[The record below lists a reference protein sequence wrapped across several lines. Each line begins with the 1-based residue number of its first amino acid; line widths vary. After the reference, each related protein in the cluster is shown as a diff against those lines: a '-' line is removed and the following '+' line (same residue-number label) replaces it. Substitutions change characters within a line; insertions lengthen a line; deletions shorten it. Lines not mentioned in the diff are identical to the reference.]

1 MCPLARGGRD
11 NAAQPTSLRAIA
23 DGPWVGQNTSL
34 VLLLSPPHCSAA
46 GRDLQD
52 CPALCRA
59 RSPLPAGPAGTHSPT
74 YSPAGLWI
82 LDPDRT
88 SIISLFQAHRRA
100 AQTVTQ
106 RIQEET
112 VRVAPTPMCKV
123 SMALHTA
130 VPHSP
135 VLRVGLSSLVPCR
148 AHSRASRAAAHAWRL
163 RPPTASTSA
172 CATSSATSARRRSSS
187 RRCTPPES
195 SA

>member
-1 MCPLARGGRD
+1 MTSRTALPCAVLAAPCLRVLLGHT
-11 NAAQPTSLRAIA
+11 APHIAQPGSGSHLT
-23 DGPWVGQNTSL
+23 P
-34 VLLLSPPHCSAA
+34 
-46 GRDLQD
+46 
-52 CPALCRA
+52 LCRILA
-59 RSPLPAGPAGTHSPT
+59 LDLVVRDEDEN
-74 YSPAGLWI
+74 I

-106 RIQEET
+106 CIQEET

-187 RRCTPPES
+187 WRCTTPES